1 MVLGVVSK
9 RKLWRI
15 RSSSSNG
22 LMLEIPVISVISA
35 SDS

>member
-1 MVLGVVSK
+1 MVLGVVSW
-9 RKLWRI
+9 RKLWIVRA
-15 RSSSSNG
+15 SSSNG